1 MEYQKFHIDDLV
13 LDTMQQGADYA
24 CEIYEAERIEVVLG
38 RACKVDEDV
47 MSDACAKDGV
57 PISRRRGGGGTV
69 VLSPGTIIISIAGRS
84 LLQYH
89 LREHMNAVNL
99 VIIDTL
105 EKFGVDSLCIR
116 GTSDIAAGMKKI
128 LGSSL
133 YRRKDLL
140 LYQGSLLVNPDLALI
155 NRYLKQ
161 PRKQPEYRN
170 GRPHG
175 SFVTS
180 LHNEGYAIAMEEIT
194 KSLKSRFVSL
204 SPWPPVLPGAPQP

>member
-1 MEYQKFHIDDLV
+1 MDSQKFHIDDLV
-13 LDTMQQGADYA
+13 LSRMEQCADYA

-38 RACKVDEDV
+38 RACKLEEDV
-47 MSDACAKDGV
+47 MSDDCVRDGV

-69 VLSPGTIIISIAGRS
+69 VLSPGTLIISIAGKS
-84 LLQYH
+84 PLQYH

-105 EKFGVDSLCIR
+105 KELGVDSLSIR
-116 GTSDIAAGMKKI
+116 GTSDIAIGMKKI

-140 LYQGSLLVNPDLALI
+140 LYQGSLLVNPDLSLI

-161 PRKQPEYRN
+161 PRKQPSYRN

-180 LHNEGYAIAMEEIT
+180 LHNEGYTVANEEII
-194 KSLKSRFVSL
+194 KSLKNRFASL
-204 SPWPPVLPGAPQP
+204 SPWPPVLPAAPQ